1 MVKILIVFSSAAK
14 TATGKPAGWYLP
26 EAAQVRSLTALCL
39 RCVLM
44 TVSLIQPYY
53 TFVKAGFGVDF
64 ASPGG
69 TEPPVSQSSVD
80 VRLSNPPAIQ
90 PGIIVTYDF

>member
-1 MVKILIVFSSAAK
+1 
-14 TATGKPAGWYLP
+14 
-26 EAAQVRSLTALCL
+26 
-39 RCVLM
+39 M